1 MPRPVVLALASEPQ
15 EAILCAALQ
24 AHGVSVTTVPP
35 AAHLET
41 TVMQAMRDAQPPLLV
56 IDLAALAQLAN
67 GAAEF
72 CAWQR
77 SQCSGAEVM
86 LYCSG
91 LYTVNRQAR
100 TWAQQLGA
108 LDLLPGCDL
117 AHHHD
122 SLLPALGTLLKAAGV
137 TNSSPAN
144 DAALQRA
151 LQALTPALD
160 STAQVAQAWRHI
172 DALRDCGFEPGELL
186 ALMAGANG
194 VGIQARTYRTKT
206 YDECFVGAD
215 AVNWLMQTTHVT
227 HAEALRIG
235 QALLELGHVYH
246 VVREQPFQ
254 DGHFFYR
261 ISANTP
267 RLNALDLCA
276 VTTQMRT
283 QGREGGV
290 SIADRPFHGVT
301 YPACFVGAHAVKWM
315 REQFDLNENEAMTL
329 GQRLMDL
336 FLVHHVVDGQPFRG
350 GTFFYRF
357 YQDENQDAGIMGGS
371 VTK

>member
-15 EAILCAALQ
+15 EAILSAALQ
-24 AHGVSVTTVPP
+24 AHGLTVTSVPP

-41 TVMQAMRDAQPPLLV
+41 SVLQAMRDAQPPLLV

-72 CAWQR
+72 CEWR
-77 SQCSGAEVM
+77 RGHCIGADIL

-91 LYTVNRQAR
+91 LHTVSRQAR
-100 TWAQQLGA
+100 AWAQQLGA

-117 AHHHD
+117 AHHRD
-122 SLLPALGTLLKAAGV
+122 SLLPALGVILKAAG
-137 TNSSPAN
+137 
-144 DAALQRA
+144 AAHSGPVNEAAIQRA
-151 LQALTPALD
+151 LQALPPALD
-160 STAQVAQAWRHI
+160 STTQVAQAWRHI
-172 DALRDCGFEPGELL
+172 DALRDFGFEPGELL

-194 VGIQARTYRTKT
+194 VDIRARTYRTQT

-227 HAEALRIG
+227 RTEALRIG

-276 VTTQMRT
+276 LTTQIRT
-283 QGREGGV
+283 QGRRGGV
-290 SIADRPFHGVT
+290 RIADRQFHGVT
-301 YPACFVGAHAVKWM
+301 YPACFVGAHAIKWM
-315 REQFDLNENEAMTL
+315 REQFELSENEAMTL

-336 FLVHHVVDGQPFRG
+336 FLVHHVVDQQPFRG

-357 YQDENQDAGIMGGS
+357 YQDEH
-371 VTK
+371 

>member
-1 MPRPVVLALASEPQ
+1 MLRPVVLALASEPQ
-15 EAILCAALQ
+15 EAILCTALQ
-24 AHGVSVTTVPP
+24 AHGVSVTCVPP

-41 TVMQAMRDAQPPLLV
+41 TVMQAMRDAQPPVLV

-72 CAWQR
+72 CEWR
-77 SQCSGAEVM
+77 RNQCSGADIV

-91 LYTVNRQAR
+91 LYQVNRQAR

-117 AHHHD
+117 AHQRD
-122 SLLPALGTLLKAAGV
+122 SLLPALGTLLNAAGV
-137 TNSSPAN
+137 ANPEPAN
-144 DAALQRA
+144 ETAMQRA
-151 LQALTPALD
+151 LQALPPALD
-160 STAQVAQAWRHI
+160 STTLVAQAWRHI
-172 DALRDCGFEPGELL
+172 DALRGIGFEPGELL

-194 VGIQARTYRTKT
+194 VEIRARTYRTQS
-206 YDECFVGAD
+206 YDECFVGTD

-227 HAEALRIG
+227 RTEALRIG

-261 ISANTP
+261 ISANTS
-267 RLNALDLCA
+267 RLNAVDLCA
-276 VTTQMRT
+276 VIRQMRSQGTQST
-283 QGREGGV
+283 QGHDGGV
-290 SIADRPFHGVT
+290 RIADRQFHGVT
-301 YPACFVGAHAVKWM
+301 YPACFVGSHAIKWM
-315 REQFDLNENEAMTL
+315 REQFQLNENEAMTL

-336 FLVHHVVDGQPFRG
+336 FLVHHVVDRQPFRG
-350 GTFFYRF
+350 GKFFYRF
-357 YQDENQDAGIMGGS
+357 YQDEQ
-371 VTK
+371 